1 MILFNIIPT
10 FIDIAIALVAFTVIF
25 EWTLTLVIFV
35 VMFAYGEK
43 DSLLLFHMLIIVSVA
58 ASVILTRWRTRIR
71 RQMNERDI
79 VGLNSEHK
87 AISLI

>member
-1 MILFNIIPT
+1 MLT
-10 FIDIAIALVAFTVIF
+10 
-25 EWTLTLVIFV
+25 TL
-35 VMFAYGEK
+35 
-43 DSLLLFHMLIIVSVA
+43 SVA

-87 AISLI
+87 AINLIQPHLRLHVESIPTV